1 MSEESFNLVP
11 LGGFLGF
18 IISTLLVYFILGY
31 LGKVSDYWII
41 CLVIILITSLGILIK
56 EWFGE
61 KTKFKIGGFFKEIKE
76 GFKAYGDL
84 IAIVI
89 NSILL
94 TIVYVIGVGL
104 TSIFAKIVGKDF
116 LDMKIDN
123 SKKTYWNELNIGE
136 EDKDSHYRQF

>member
-31 LGKVSDYWII
+31 LGKASDYWII
-41 CLVIILITSLGILIK
+41 CLVIISITSLGILIK
-56 EWFGE
+56 KWFGE
-61 KTKFKIGGFFKEIKE
+61 KTKFKRGGFFKEIKE

-84 IAIVI
+84 IGTFV

-94 TIVYVIGVGL
+94 TIVYVIGVGI
-104 TSIFAKIVGKDF
+104 TSILAKIVRKDF
-116 LDMKIDN
+116 LEMKIDD
-123 SKKTYWNELNIGE
+123 SKETYWNELNIGD
-136 EDKDSHYRQF
+136 EDLSLHYRQF